1 MITLENNETVGIWE
15 FMDRSL
21 DEISDRVKAEQ
32 IVLSLVFTCYTIVGI
47 FGKQK
52 QTQIQRIINL
62 LTECT
67 YSVMILS
74 FSFFALIIFSQ
85 LTNNLHL
92 ELF

>member
-52 QTQIQRIINL
+52 QT
-62 LTECT
+62 
-67 YSVMILS
+67 
-74 FSFFALIIFSQ
+74 
-85 LTNNLHL
+85 
-92 ELF
+92 

>member
-52 QTQIQRIINL
+52 QSCSKFVGPYET
-62 LTECT
+62 
-67 YSVMILS
+67 
-74 FSFFALIIFSQ
+74 
-85 LTNNLHL
+85 
-92 ELF
+92 